1 MLRSLAL
8 FALVLLMTGSPANAQ
23 CVCLK
28 CLTLKFFTGKYLFFA
43 MPSSS
48 MEPGLMTGSCF
59 TMTKYA
65 PDDPLPLRGTV
76 ILFVHP
82 VDGLDYIFR
91 LIGLPGDRVQM
102 KAGKLWLNGQEVPQI
117 PAGKLD
123 TLTWDLRYSREER
136 RCGEKIGNRCI
147 TERLREELPGGAS
160 WEVLNI
166 ADSMAF
172 DDTDEVIIPPAHVPP
187 VTSMYWATTATI
199 RWTAAYRIPPVAA
212 LAWSRWP
219 GSKASLTR

>member
-1 MLRSLAL
+1 
-8 FALVLLMTGSPANAQ
+8 
-23 CVCLK
+23 
-28 CLTLKFFTGKYLFFA
+28 
-43 MPSSS
+43 
-48 MEPGLMTGSCF
+48 MTGSCF
-59 TMTKYA
+59 TMTKHA
-65 PDDPLPLRGTV
+65 PDDPLPPRGTV

-172 DDTDEVIIPPAHVPP
+172 DDTDEVIIPPGHVPP
-187 VTSMYWATTATI
+187 SRLCAGRQPRQFGGQPHIGSHLW
-199 RWTAAYRIPPVAA
+199 PP
-212 LAWSRWP
+212 WP
-219 GSKASLTR
+219 GPGGPDQRRL